1 MNMAKDGSVI
11 EFRSAESIDS
21 EAAAWLV
28 RLDRGNLTD
37 EERLELRRWL
47 AEDSRN
53 ANALKSSF
61 AVWADLDE
69 LARDLMPDSR
79 DARHRGGG
87 RSMLTSIGY
96 VLSGL
101 AVVLLAGIF
110 LAYGLFADRPPED
123 YSARLETGLGE
134 HRTVLLPDDSVAS
147 LNSDTL
153 LYVEFAASGR
163 HVRLERGEAHFEVS
177 HDPDRVFAVLAN
189 GRIIEAVG
197 TAFVVK
203 IDEDETLVT
212 VTEGRVRVATA
223 VDASKAEDPFELV
236 GTSGAGRRLLHSGE
250 ELLFAVTQPAVQV
263 RQYDPGAFERRLAWT
278 EGRMIF
284 DGERL
289 QDVVAEFSRH
299 SRLSIEFEQPGLAER
314 EVTGNFILGDDEA
327 FLEAIEISLGVRAN
341 RISDTRVLLTAV
353 QRREL

>member
-1 MNMAKDGSVI
+1 MNMANDRSVLK
-11 EFRSAESIDS
+11 FRSPESVDA

-28 RLDRGNLTD
+28 RLDRGNLSD
-37 EERLELRRWL
+37 EERLALRRWL

-53 ANALKSSF
+53 AAALKSNF

-69 LARDLMPDSR
+69 LARDLMPEPR
-79 DARHRGGG
+79 DARPERP
-87 RSMLTSIGY
+87 MLRMLAPIGY

-101 AVVLLAGIF
+101 AVVAVAGI
-110 LAYGLFADRPPED
+110 LLGSGLFADRSARE

-134 HRTVLLPDDSVAS
+134 HKTIRLPDNSVAS

-153 LYVEFAASGR
+153 AQVEFAASGR
-163 HVRLERGEAHFEVS
+163 HVRLERGEARFEVS
-177 HDPDRVFAVLAN
+177 HDPGRVFAVLAN

-223 VDASKAEDPFELV
+223 LDVSEEEDPFELV
-236 GTSGAGRRLLHSGE
+236 GTNGAGRRLLHSGE
-250 ELLFAVTQPAVQV
+250 ELLFAVAKPAVQV

-289 QDVVAEFSRH
+289 QEVVAEFSRH
-299 SRLSIEFEQPGLAER
+299 SRLSIEFEEPGLAEL
-314 EVTGNFILGDDEA
+314 EVTGNFVLGDDDA
-327 FLEAIEISLGVRAN
+327 FLEAIEISLSVRAN

-353 QRREL
+353 QRHEI

>member
-1 MNMAKDGSVI
+1 MTNDRRVLK
-11 EFRSAESIDS
+11 FRSPESIDA

-28 RLDRGNLTD
+28 RLDRGNLSD
-37 EERLELRRWL
+37 EERLELRQWL

-53 ANALKSSF
+53 AVALKSNF

-69 LARDLMPDSR
+69 LARDLMLEPR
-79 DARHRGGG
+79 GARPERPAHR
-87 RSMLTSIGY
+87 MLAPIGY
-96 VLSGL
+96 VLSGVAVVVVA
-101 AVVLLAGIF
+101 AVVLSS
-110 LAYGLFADRPPED
+110 GLFADRWVTE
-123 YSARLETGLGE
+123 YSARLETGIGE
-134 HRTVLLPDDSVAS
+134 HKTFQLPDDSVAS

-153 LYVEFAASGR
+153 AYVEFAASGR
-163 HVRLERGEAHFEVS
+163 HVRLERGEARFEVS

-203 IDEDETLVT
+203 IDEDETLVS

-223 VDASKAEDPFELV
+223 LDVSNAEDPFELV
-236 GTSGAGRRLLHSGE
+236 GTNGAGRRLLHSGE
-250 ELLFAVTQPAVQV
+250 ELLFEVAKPAVQV

-284 DGERL
+284 DSERL
-289 QDVVAEFSRH
+289 QNVVAEFSRH
-299 SRLSIEFEQPGLAER
+299 SRLSIEFEQPELAEL
-314 EVTGNFILGDDEA
+314 EVTGNFVLGDDDA

-341 RISDTRVLLTAV
+341 RVSDTRVLLTAV
-353 QRREL
+353 HRQEI

>member
-1 MNMAKDGSVI
+1 MAKDDSVI

-37 EERLELRRWL
+37 EERLALRRWL

-69 LARDLMPDSR
+69 LARDLMPDTLGTR
-79 DARHRGGG
+79 RGRGARP
-87 RSMLTSIGY
+87 MLTSIGY
-96 VLSGL
+96 FLSGL
-101 AVVLLAGIF
+101 AVVALAGIALGVF
-110 LAYGLFADRPPED
+110 LLADRPIED

-134 HRTVLLPDDSVAS
+134 HKTVVLPDESVAS

-153 LYVEFAASGR
+153 AYIEFATSGR
-163 HVRLERGEAHFEVS
+163 HVRLERGEARFEVS

-189 GRIIEAVG
+189 GRVIEAVG

-223 VDASKAEDPFELV
+223 VDTSKADDPFELV
-236 GTSGAGRRLLHSGE
+236 GTNGAGRRLLHSGE
-250 ELLFAVTQPAVQV
+250 ELVFEVAKPAVQV

-299 SRLSIEFEQPGLAER
+299 SRLSIEFEEPGLADR

>member
-1 MNMAKDGSVI
+1 MAKDGSIV
-11 EFRSAESIDS
+11 EFRSAESVDA

-37 EERLELRRWL
+37 EERLDLRRWL
-47 AEDSRN
+47 AEDPRN
-53 ANALKSSF
+53 ARALKSSF
-61 AVWADLDE
+61 AVWTDLDE
-69 LARDLMPDSR
+69 LARDLMPDTR
-79 DARHRGGG
+79 DARRGRGA
-87 RSMLTSIGY
+87 RPLFTSIGY
-96 VLSGL
+96 ALSAL
-101 AVVLLAGIF
+101 AVVVLAGV
-110 LAYGLFADRPPED
+110 LLRSGLFTEPPVEE
-123 YSARLETGLGE
+123 YSARLETDLGE
-134 HRTVLLPDDSVAS
+134 HKTVPLPDGSVAS

-153 LYVEFAASGR
+153 AYVEFAASGR
-163 HVRLERGEAHFEVS
+163 HVRLERGEARFEVQ

-197 TAFVVK
+197 TAFVVR
-203 IDEDETLVT
+203 IDEDETLVS

-223 VDASKAEDPFELV
+223 LDVSKAEDPFELV
-236 GTSGAGRRLLHSGE
+236 GTNGAGRRLLHSGE
-250 ELLFAVTQPAVQV
+250 ELLFEVAQPAVQV

-289 QDVVAEFSRH
+289 QEVVDEFSRH
-299 SRLSIEFEQPGLAER
+299 SRVSIEFEQPELAEL
-314 EVTGNFILGDDEA
+314 EVTGNFVLGDDEA

-353 QRREL
+353 QRQEI